1 VWEENWPSV
10 TLFLELGTQWR
21 IISGMNS
28 NQWLGIDY
36 QAVQAVL
43 SIKGIS
49 KSKRV
54 DLFADIQVME
64 RQALE
69 VITKPSKE

>member
-54 DLFADIQVME
+54 DLFADIQIME